1 MSALV
6 RAVYAIRHQFA
17 GIVTER
23 LYTRLP
29 TEEQLAAARERCGA
43 AGWARPVALALE
55 VGDVEVQSGARLGDY
70 FDAFPE
76 PEPELPATQGFPGIR
91 FRATGVITPPSG

>member
-1 MSALV
+1 MI

-17 GIVTER
+17 GIITER
-23 LYTRLP
+23 LYTQTP
-29 TEEQLAAARERCGA
+29 TDEQIAAARERYDA
-43 AGWARPVALALE
+43 AGWARSVSLALE
-55 VGDVEVQSGARLGDY
+55 VSEIEVQAGARLSDY

-76 PEPELPATQGFPGIR
+76 PEPEPPAAQGFPGIR

>member
-43 AGWARPVALALE
+43 AGWAHPVPLALE
-55 VGDVEVQSGARLGDY
+55 IPAGAHQIGDY

-76 PEPELPATQGFPGIR
+76 PEPEPPAAQGFPGIR
-91 FRATGVITPPSG
+91 FSATGVITPPSE